1 MDKLMTFLGRGFRKL
16 RLFSRTSIKNR
27 QVACHAQIV
36 PDKAPVVF
44 FNASARLEALNL
56 NAAFQLL
63 SSWGVQLAGRRVVY
77 FGCRSG
83 MSQCVLGAGIGNPQ
97 DAPPCQGCITHTRL
111 FSGSAETFW
120 FDYNEDPQLKELLA
134 DCSINELKDMVY
146 QGRPLGE
153 LVLPSLRWIL
163 RRYHLTDDPLTRYLF
178 TAYLLSA
185 HNIAEEANR
194 MLAKVAPEVIVVFNG
209 LQYPEAVVSWIAR
222 RSGIRVITHEVNL
235 RPFSAFFTAGEATI
249 YPMNI
254 PEDFQLSP
262 AQDRILD
269 DYLTRRFQG
278 DFKMA
283 GIKFWSGMDQLSDE
297 FLEQI
302 SEFRGIIP
310 VFTNVIFDTS
320 QAHANTIFADMFEWL
335 DLVYDTAL
343 ENPELVF
350 VFRAHPDEMRAGK
363 QSRESVMAWAERKGI
378 SDHRNLILI
387 RPEETLSSYE
397 LIQRSKFSMVYN
409 SSIGLEASLLGAAV
423 LCAGKARYTQYPT
436 VFYPA
441 SREEYQNLLERFLEE
456 DEIEIP
462 EEFQANARRFLYYQ
476 LYRRSIP
483 FDEFLVEHPSPGYV
497 QLRNFDWKQLLPG
510 GSRSIDCVVRGILD
524 GEEFILETEGS

>member
-1 MDKLMTFLGRGFRKL
+1 MGKLMTLIGRGYRKL
-16 RLFSRTSIKNR
+16 RLFSRTSFKNR
-27 QVACHAQIV
+27 QVAFHAQIV

-63 SSWGVQLAGRRVVY
+63 SSWGVQMSGRRVVY

-111 FSGSAETFW
+111 FTGSAETFW
-120 FDYNEDPQLKELLA
+120 FGFKEDPQLKEQLA
-134 DCSINELKDMVY
+134 DSSISELKDLVY

-163 RRYHLTDDPLTRYLF
+163 RRYHLKDEPLTRYLF

-185 HNIAEEANR
+185 HSIAEETNR

-209 LQYPEAVVSWIAR
+209 LQFPEAVVRWVAR
-222 RSGIRVITHEVNL
+222 AAGIRVITHEVNL

-254 PEDFQLSP
+254 SEDFQLSP
-262 AQDRILD
+262 AQNRVLD
-269 DYLTRRFQG
+269 DYLARRFRG

-283 GIKFWSGMDQLSDE
+283 GIKFWSGMDQLPNE
-297 FLEQI
+297 FLDRAAGFE
-302 SEFRGIIP
+302 GIVP

-320 QAHANTIFADMFEWL
+320 QAHANTIFTDMFDWL
-335 DLVYDTAL
+335 DQVYTTAL
-343 ENPELVF
+343 EHPEILF
-350 VFRAHPDEMRAGK
+350 VFRAHPDEMRPGK
-363 QSRESVMAWAERKGI
+363 SSQESVMDWADRRRI
-378 SDHRNLILI
+378 SCQGNLII
-387 RPEETLSSYE
+387 VGPEETLSSYE
-397 LIQRSKFSMVYN
+397 LILHSKFTMVYN
-409 SSIGLEASLLGAAV
+409 SSIGLEASLLGSAV

-436 VFYPA
+436 VFYPD
-441 SREEYQNLLERFLEE
+441 SREEYLDTLERFLAK
-456 DEIEIP
+456 DEIQIP
-462 EEFQANARRFLYYQ
+462 GEFQTNARRFLYYQ
-476 LYRRSIP
+476 LYRTSIP

-497 QLRNFDWKQLLPG
+497 QLKDFEWEKLLPG
-510 GSRSIDCVVRGILD
+510 GSRTIDCVVRGILG
-524 GEEFILETEGS
+524 GEEFILETEGL